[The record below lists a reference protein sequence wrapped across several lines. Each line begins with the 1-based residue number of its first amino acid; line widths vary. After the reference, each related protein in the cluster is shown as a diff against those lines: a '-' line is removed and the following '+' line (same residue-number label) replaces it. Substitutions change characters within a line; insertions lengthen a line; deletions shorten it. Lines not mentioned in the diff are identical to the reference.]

1 MNSKVAPAPTLAA
14 AALVAAAL
22 LYPMHARAQADAPP
36 SVASA
41 TRSAPAAAPPA
52 EATGARV
59 PHPAAV
65 RLTADLD
72 ALHTFRPGYSFWQH
86 VFTVPDGWVAYGSRT
101 DGRLLAV
108 FPTSAAD
115 WTRAGRWH
123 EAEYASL
130 LSGHA
135 LPARI
140 DARRDEVARILEVA
154 AGPVLHNPTRGRFL
168 MRNVPAYGAF
178 LGEWGE
184 IYERFGVPAE
194 LGLAQAVVES
204 GLSGTIRSEA
214 RAIGFCQWL
223 EGNWN
228 TLKRLAPH
236 VIEANNQTTQA
247 PYCAAYLTILATKYG
262 SFVPALSEHH
272 AGGTNVGRILINGQ
286 RLGGE
291 DVRAQYFLGSDLA
304 LTLRQIAPAR
314 YSELYRT
321 YGPRSFRYA
330 ELVFG
335 NMATVAA
342 LREAT
347 PQRRIHAMRTTRAIP
362 LAEITRVT
370 GLAAAEVKRYNPAL
384 VRQVPARATLY
395 LPSRVAAFGSDV
407 SFWHRAPTAA
417 YVELLAEFLALD
429 VPAERWDEPSFE
441 PVLRGFQRRFER
453 TGTEEGR
460 VMAVMLSYVAGETRT
475 SRRGPILRE
484 FRDSPRIAQLL
495 DQAVHEAKRSTTGL
509 LGEDPTMGR

>member
-1 MNSKVAPAPTLAA
+1 MKTKVGSATLLTAVAVTA
-14 AALVAAAL
+14 AALSLQPAAAL
-22 LYPMHARAQADAPP
+22 AQSNAAP
-36 SVASA
+36 ASA
-41 TRSAPAAAPPA
+41 VTHATNTPRINPRLPAPA
-52 EATGARV
+52 V
-59 PHPAAV
+59 S
-65 RLTADLD
+65 RLSADLG
-72 ALHTFRPGYSFWQH
+72 ALQAFRPGYSFWQH
-86 VFTVPDGWVAYGSRT
+86 VFTVPDGAVAFGSRE

-108 FPTSAAD
+108 FPTTAD
-115 WTRAGRWH
+115 WTLAGRWQ
-123 EAEYASL
+123 APEYAGILAGRSL
-130 LSGHA
+130 PSRL
-135 LPARI
+135 
-140 DARRDEVARILEVA
+140 DARREEVARLLELA

-223 EGNWN
+223 DGNWRK
-228 TLKRLAPH
+228 LARLAPH
-236 VIEANNQTTQA
+236 VVEANNQTTQA

-272 AGGTNVGRILINGQ
+272 AGGTNVGRVLINGE

-291 DVRAQYFLGSDLA
+291 DVRAQYFLGSELA
-304 LTLRQIAPAR
+304 LQLRQLSPQR

-335 NMATVAA
+335 NMATVAG

-362 LAEITRVT
+362 LTEITRVT
-370 GLAAAEVKRYNPAL
+370 GLSVAEVKRYNPAL
-384 VRQVPARATLY
+384 VRQVPARSTLY
-395 LPSRVAAFGSDV
+395 LPTRVAAFGSDV
-407 SFWHRAPTAA
+407 SFWHRAPSPA
-417 YVELLAEFLALD
+417 YVDLLTEFLALD
-429 VPAERWDEPSFE
+429 VPAERWDEPRFE
-441 PVLRGFQRRFER
+441 STLRDFQRRFER
-453 TGTEEGR
+453 TNSEEGR
-460 VMAVMLSYVAGETRT
+460 VMAVMLAYVAEETRT

-484 FRDSPRIAQLL
+484 FRDNGRMAQLL
-495 DQAVHEAKRSTTGL
+495 AQGAAEARRGGHGP
-509 LGEDPTMGR
+509 LGNESW